1 MRVRKR
7 TIIQLIVGIAIL
19 LWLLQ
24 VANIGET
31 FDAILQVNVLN
42 LLGAAI
48 LFVVSSSLVG
58 FALYV
63 PLRNSNPNVSIRKV
77 ILASF
82 GGQLLSDVTPARSGY
97 FLTPIFINRLAGV
110 PVEQGMT
117 GVLATGSVNAL
128 VKAAVCLVGLGYF
141 ISFLPLPA
149 WVVNSL
155 LVGVVILLV
164 AGVFLLLLMWEKRLS
179 KLVVK
184 LEGLP
189 LIGKKLHK
197 FTEMF
202 ANVQQ
207 EGRKVRGSLIVVALL
222 ILLSLVVNAGALYL
236 IFSGLW
242 SSSSLSILDFFLMAS
257 FASALTYIP
266 ITIAGLGVQ
275 EAGYVLL
282 LQLLLGLG
290 LTSVDPRLLAF
301 AFITRILFTG
311 TDIIGLMPLIKV
323 GLNPDVEKVSPPN
336 LISQ

>member
-1 MRVRKR
+1 MHVRKR

-24 VANIGET
+24 VANIGDT
-31 FDAILQVNVLN
+31 FNAILQVNALN
-42 LLGAAI
+42 LVGAAI
-48 LFVVSSSLVG
+48 LFVVSSTVVG

-63 PLRNSNPNVSIRKV
+63 PLRNSNPNVSIRNV

-117 GVLATGSVNAL
+117 GVLATGSINAL
-128 VKAAVCLVGLGYF
+128 VKAVVCLLGLGYF

-149 WVVNSL
+149 TVVNSL
-155 LVGVVILLV
+155 IVGVVILLV
-164 AGVFLLLLMWEKRLS
+164 AGVFLLLLMWEKRMS

-184 LEGLP
+184 LESLP

-202 ANVQQ
+202 TNVQR
-207 EGRKVRGSLIVVALL
+207 EGRRVRGALIVVALL
-222 ILLSLVVNAGALYL
+222 ILLSLIANAGALYL
-236 IFSGLW
+236 IFTGLW
-242 SSSSLSILDFFLMAS
+242 GSSSLSILDFFLMAS

-290 LTSVDPRLLAF
+290 LTSVDPRLLGF

-311 TDIIGLMPLIKV
+311 TDIIGLTPLIKV
-323 GLNPDVEKVSPPN
+323 GLNPDAEKVSQPN
-336 LISQ
+336 PISR